1 MIVGFEET
9 KNLLSKYKI
18 PYGQGNIIKSKRD
31 AFSFAKQVGYPV
43 VLKVYSS
50 DILHKTD
57 IDGVILDI
65 RDKKSLSLAWEKI
78 SKVAKSQK
86 ADILIQK
93 QEQGIQIIIG
103 GKKDPVFG
111 TIVMFGLGG
120 IFAEVLKDISFRL
133 APITKTEAKGMIK
146 EIKGYK
152 ILNGYRGQKSV
163 NLQRLEE
170 ILLSLSDL
178 ISKENKIKE
187 VDLNPIMTNSK
198 EAIVVDAKILIF

>member
-1 MIVGFEET
+1 MIAGFEES
-9 KNLLSKYKI
+9 KNLLSRYKI

-31 AFSFAKQVGYPV
+31 AFGFAKQVGYPV
-43 VLKVYSS
+43 VLKIYSS

-57 IDGVILDI
+57 IGGVILDI
-65 RDKKSLSLAWEKI
+65 RDKESLSRAWGKI
-78 SKVAKSQK
+78 SKVAKNKK

-93 QEQGIQIIIG
+93 QEQGIKLIIG
-103 GKKDPVFG
+103 AKKDPVFG
-111 TIVMFGLGG
+111 PVVMFGLGG

-133 APITKTEAKGMIK
+133 APITKMEAREMIK

-152 ILNGYRGQKSV
+152 ILKGYRGQKPV
-163 NLQRLEE
+163 NLLKLEE

-187 VDLNPIMTNSK
+187 VDLNPIMADSK
-198 EAIVVDAKILIF
+198 KVVVVDAKILIF